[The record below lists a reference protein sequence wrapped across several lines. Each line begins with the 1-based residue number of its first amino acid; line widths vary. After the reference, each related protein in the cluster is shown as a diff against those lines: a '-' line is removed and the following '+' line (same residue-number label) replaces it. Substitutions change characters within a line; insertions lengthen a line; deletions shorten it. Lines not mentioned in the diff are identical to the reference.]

1 MFIESEKNKKI
12 AFITGITGQ
21 DGSYLT
27 ELLIEKGYE
36 IHGIVRRTSLMFS
49 TKRIDHVRDKIN
61 LHYGDLTD
69 GSALNQLFFKIT
81 NNRDIERFEIYNLG
95 AQSHVQ
101 ISFEIPEYTSLVDG
115 IGVLKL
121 LEAIRALPED
131 IQKITRFYQAGTS
144 EMYGDVL
151 EKPQTETTPFRPQS
165 PYACAKVYG
174 HFLVRNYRESYNMF
188 ACNGI
193 LFNHESPRRGANF
206 VTMKIVNGVKNI
218 VENKQKTLKLGNI
231 YSQRDWGHAKD
242 YVYGMWLMLQ
252 QDKPDDYVL
261 STNQTTRVKDFI
273 IKCFKYKDIELEW
286 KGEGLNEVAINKN
299 NGEIV
304 VEIDEKYFRPSEV
317 EYLLGYSKKAEEKLG
332 WKAATN
338 LESLIV
344 DMFENSE

>member
-1 MFIESEKNKKI
+1 MQNKI

-21 DGSYLT
+21 DGSYLA
-27 ELLIEKGYE
+27 ELLLEKNY
-36 IHGIVRRTSLMFS
+36 IIYGIQRRTSRFN
-49 TKRIDHVRDKIN
+49 TTRIDHIRDKITMR
-61 LHYGDLTD
+61 YGDMTD
-69 GSALNQLFFKIT
+69 FSGLSNYIHSIINDNSEFT
-81 NNRDIERFEIYNLG
+81 RFEIYNLA
-95 AQSHVQ
+95 AQSHVK
-101 ISFEIPEYTSLVDG
+101 ISFEIPEYTTNVAAVGTLNILEIIRSLP
-115 IGVLKL
+115 K
-121 LEAIRALPED
+121 D
-131 IQKITRFYQAGTS
+131 IINKIKFYQAGTS

-273 IKCFKYKDIELEW
+273 IKCFKYKEIELEW

-332 WKAATN
+332 WKATTN
-338 LESLIV
+338 LKSLIV

>member
-1 MFIESEKNKKI
+1 MVKI

-21 DGSYLT
+21 DGSYLS
-27 ELLIEKGYE
+27 ELLLSKGYE

-49 TKRIDHVRDKIN
+49 TDRLEHIKSKIH

-69 GSALNQLFFKIT
+69 GSALNQLFFELT
-81 NNRDIERFEIYNLG
+81 HNRDFDVFEVYNLG

-101 ISFEIPEYTSLVDG
+101 ISFEIPEYTSMVDG

-121 LEAIRALPED
+121 LEAIRSFPKEKQD
-131 IQKITRFYQAGTS
+131 KTRFYQAGTS
-144 EMYGDVL
+144 EMFGDVL

-165 PYACAKVYG
+165 PYACAKVYA
-174 HFLVRNYRESYNMF
+174 HYLVRNYREAYGLF

-206 VTMKIVNGVKNI
+206 VTMKIVNAVKNI
-218 VENKQKTLKLGNI
+218 VNNNQKTLKLGNI

-242 YVYGMWLMLQ
+242 YVEGMWLMLQ

-261 STNQTTRVKDFI
+261 STNKTTRVKDFI
-273 IKCFKYKDIELEW
+273 IKCFQYKNIELEW
-286 KGEGLNEVAINKN
+286 SGEGLDEKAANKAT
-299 NGEIV
+299 GEIV

-317 EYLLGYSKKAEEKLG
+317 EYLLGYSRKAEKQLG
-332 WKAATN
+332 WKPKTN
-338 LESLIV
+338 LNELIV
-344 DMFENSE
+344 DMFNNGM